1 MKSVSSPR
9 VDETSPTLETLE
21 VPLRGLCCAQEAR
34 EVREAIAALPG
45 VTSVEVLLGA
55 QKALVRCR
63 PSQVTAEAIREA
75 VAPMG
80 CSVPEAFTPE
90 APYVARGLPG
100 KSSPGAAA
108 VTQEAHSDPADPAEE
123 PSRDPAGRAE
133 ELSRNAA
140 GRAQQPSPVS
150 RASTPKSASS
160 PSPFGSSFGR
170 AALILFAGVAAVVL
184 LVTVL
189 GETLGLV
196 DAVTQRVPWPVWM
209 VLLAA
214 GGYPVFRGVFRAAL
228 RRRVTS
234 HTLMTAGVLAAVAVN
249 EWAAALVV
257 VLFMRIAAH
266 IEGFTTQ
273 KARGALQD
281 LAAMAPQVAT
291 LEREGTEV
299 QVPVEQLRPGDV
311 VVVRPGGQVPVD
323 GEVVD
328 GHATVDQAAITG
340 ESLPVEAE
348 EGSTVF
354 AASLVRLGMLRVQVT
369 RVGADT
375 TFGRVIRLVE
385 EAEANRAEVQRTADR
400 FATWYLPVVLSIALL
415 TFFIG
420 GNPLAAAA
428 VLVVACSC
436 ALAMATPVAM
446 LASIGSAA
454 RRGLVIKGGKY
465 VEALDRAQVLL
476 LDKTGTLTLG
486 RPHITDVVPLNGAST
501 QEVLALAASAERYS
515 EHPLAEAVRS
525 LAHERGLPIPE
536 PQEFRALPGVGVEAK
551 VGGRVV
557 TVGRQSPRAQPTG
570 WHPADRQAVGRRPVG
585 LQPLAQQAAGR
596 GPDRDR
602 AEAVGRRP
610 DRDRAEG
617 PRLLEEQPAGRP
629 NPSHGTASAQI
640 AALESQGKA
649 LLFVTRDGDT
659 LGVLAA
665 SDTLRPEVPEAIAA
679 LRSRGFAHMEL
690 LTGDHEAAAA
700 TLAGPLGLTHRSG
713 LLPEDKIVVVREYQA
728 MGYTVV
734 MVGDGVNDA
743 PALAQADVGVAMGAA
758 GTHVAMEAAHVVLMG
773 DDWRLVPHLFQMA
786 RRTMGVVRLNL
797 GFTAVY
803 NLVGLSLAALGIL
816 PLVLAAAAQSLPD
829 LGIMANS
836 SRLLRGTR
844 EAR

>member
-1 MKSVSSPR
+1 VKSVSSPR
-9 VDETSPTLETLE
+9 VAETSPTLETLE

-63 PSQVTAEAIREA
+63 PSQVTAEAIWEA

-80 CSVPEAFTPE
+80 CAVPEAFTPE

-123 PSRDPAGRAE
+123 LSRDAAGRAE
-133 ELSRNAA
+133 ELSRDAAGRAEELSRDAA

-150 RASTPKSASS
+150 RASTPKSAS
-160 PSPFGSSFGR
+160 PPAPFGSSFGR

-189 GETLGLV
+189 GETLGLM
-196 DAVTQRVPWPVWM
+196 DAVTHRVPWPAWL

-273 KARGALQD
+273 KARGALRD

-291 LEREGTEV
+291 LERDGTEV
-299 QVPVEQLRPGDV
+299 QVPVEQLRPRDV

-348 EGSTVF
+348 EGTTVF
-354 AASLVRLGMLRVQVT
+354 AASLVRLGMLRVRVT

-486 RPHITDVVPLNGAST
+486 RPHITDVVPMNGAST

-515 EHPLAEAVRS
+515 EHPLAGAVRS

-536 PQEFRALPGVGVEAK
+536 PQEFRAIPGVGVEAK

-557 TVGRQSPRAQPTG
+557 TVGRQSPGARPAG
-570 WHPADRQAVGRRPVG
+570 WHPSDREAVVRR
-585 LQPLAQQAAGR
+585 
-596 GPDRDR
+596 PDRDR

-610 DRDRAEG
+610 DRDRAER
-617 PRLLEEQPAGRP
+617 PRLLDEQPVGRP
-629 NPSHGTASAQI
+629 DPSHGTASAQI

-700 TLAGPLGLTHRSG
+700 NLAGPLGLTHRSG

-758 GTHVAMEAAHVVLMG
+758 GTHVAMEAAHLVLMG